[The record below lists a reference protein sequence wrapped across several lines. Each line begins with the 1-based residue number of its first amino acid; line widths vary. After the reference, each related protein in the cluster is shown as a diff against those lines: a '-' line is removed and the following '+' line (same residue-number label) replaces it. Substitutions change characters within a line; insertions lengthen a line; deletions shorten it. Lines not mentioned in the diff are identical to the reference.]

1 MRSARQI
8 GNCWSLYLTSEQ
20 IESVAYAF
28 YLRFMGGSAAEAN
41 RFARE
46 YGVVF
51 HSRPVGS
58 WPAAGPTAGPGCR
71 SVLPEQFPHDV
82 VPVQVI
88 LLRAGGYD

>member
-1 MRSARQI
+1 M
-8 GNCWSLYLTSEQ
+8 TSEQ

-28 YLRFMGGSAAEAN
+28 YPRFMGGSAAEAN

-46 YGVVF
+46 SGVVF
-51 HSRPVGS
+51 H
-58 WPAAGPTAGPGCR
+58 PARLTAAADLTVRCGRR
-71 SVLPEQFPHDV
+71 SVLPQQFPHDI